1 MQKFTTGKLIGNTSR
16 LLNKSLTNSLSEED
30 LFITSEQWIILQILS
45 TDSKNQKELCDI
57 TLKNKSSINSL
68 IKGLLKLKLITKTT
82 SLEDKRNSIISIS
95 NEGINIKEKSNN
107 IASSILDKAL
117 NDFTEEEINEL
128 NNYLLRIIKNLI

>member
-1 MQKFTTGKLIGNTSR
+1 MQKFTTGKLIGKTSR

-95 NEGINIKEKSNN
+95 NEGINIKEKSDN